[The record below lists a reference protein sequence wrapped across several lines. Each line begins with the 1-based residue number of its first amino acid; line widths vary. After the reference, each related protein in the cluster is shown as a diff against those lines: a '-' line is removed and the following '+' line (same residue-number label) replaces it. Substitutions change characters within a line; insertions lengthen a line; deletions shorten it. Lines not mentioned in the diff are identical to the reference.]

1 MLIKTPDHFNIT
13 DVVLVL
19 EFEKDYV
26 LHRHFHTPNKLVAF
40 LLSPHMHKVIQFQSE
55 HSASQR

>member
-1 MLIKTPDHFNIT
+1 MLIKTADHLNIT

-40 LLSPHMHKVIQFQSE
+40 LLSPYMHKVIQFQPEQSV
-55 HSASQR
+55 SQC